1 MAITI
6 SLFLSLFIF
15 IYSSCRKAP
24 TEPLSTKQKGS
35 AKVMI
40 VVNKVGVLS
49 KVTKKADI
57 TLKTL
62 FVTLSADEEESI
74 NDTIPLPHDG
84 SATVSSIY
92 ENLTANKIWT
102 VFARSSDLNDSTIH
116 SGSTKFTILPDQAIP
131 VTLDLTAKFSVLV
144 TRFYPIRDSVNRVQV
159 LLDGYSVADSLFPK
173 QMMVGDTITL
183 KYDYLTTAIPHDIT
197 LNVYGDYEGNNMLLY
212 QGIYTLT
219 AMPGEN
225 ITCTVPLN
233 WVGPIIHPAG
243 DGIITVML
251 GSIGNATLKGE
262 LQGTSPK
269 EPTKVS
275 GSITKNTVWAL
286 SNSPYLLTEKITVST
301 STTLTIDSGVV
312 INGQGFSIETS
323 GTLLI
328 TGSSSSRVTINNT
341 RIVPGRIIG
350 TTKHFLV
357 SIHYAELNS
366 CQFFNSETSYGKGS
380 LILQDSRL
388 SNVPSYILIGAPI
401 ADCYIE
407 RNIFVNCGYITTE
420 LTDSINCYIRNNVF
434 FLQRD
439 NRAVQNAL
447 SRGTGKTIVEYNS
460 FLSTDRIAVKIPP
473 KSDSTMLVAENNYWH
488 TLDED
493 IIADMIFD
501 KNDDSTCAGYI
512 EYKPLLAAP
521 DPGTPRFGD

>member
-1 MAITI
+1 
-6 SLFLSLFIF
+6 
-15 IYSSCRKAP
+15 
-24 TEPLSTKQKGS
+24 
-35 AKVMI
+35 MI

-49 KVTKKADI
+49 KEAMKADI

-84 SATVSSIY
+84 SAIVCGIY

-116 SGSTKFTILPDQAIP
+116 SGSTKFTILPDQAVP

-144 TRFYPIRDSVNRVQV
+144 ARFYPIRDSVNRVQV

-173 QMMVGDTITL
+173 QMMVGDTVTL
-183 KYDYLTTAIPHDIT
+183 EYNYLTTAIPHDIT

-212 QGIYTLT
+212 QGTYTLT

-225 ITCTVPLN
+225 ITCTVTLN

-251 GSIGNATLKGE
+251 GSIGNAILKGE

-275 GSITKNTVWAL
+275 GSISGNVHWKPAG
-286 SNSPYLLTEKITVST
+286 SPYLLTDKVTVST
-301 STTLTIDSGVV
+301 LSTLTIDSGVV
-312 INGQGFSIETS
+312 VNGQNFSLESS
-323 GTLLI
+323 GTLLVE
-328 TGSSSSRVTINNT
+328 GSANARVTINNT
-341 RIVPGRIIG
+341 RIVPGRIVG
-350 TTKHFLV
+350 YEKHFHV
-357 SIHYAELNS
+357 SIRYANLNS
-366 CQFFNSETSYGKGS
+366 CQLFNSETSYGKGS

-388 SNVPSYILIGAPI
+388 SNVSYILIGAPI

-407 RNIFVNCGYITTE
+407 RNIFVNSDYITTE

-434 FLQRD
+434 FQQRN

-460 FLSTDRIAVKIPP
+460 FLSTDRIAVKIPT
-473 KSDSTMLVAENNYWH
+473 KSDSTTLVARNNYWH

-493 IIADMIFD
+493 IIAGMIFD
-501 KNDDSTCAGYI
+501 KNDDSTCSGYI
-512 EYKPLLAAP
+512 EYKPLLTAP
-521 DPGTPRFGD
+521 DPGTPRFGN